1 MRKGKKQPNGG
12 AQKLRRLPS
21 EKYGL
26 VEEWGE
32 APDRFKNLLLK
43 EGEFTTIVDPH
54 TGTGLYLLAC
64 LRNSVRCYAYLD
76 GEKFKENFKRVTLVE
91 LNERAKEN
99 EKFL

>member
-43 EGEFTTIVDPH
+43 E
-54 TGTGLYLLAC
+54 
-64 LRNSVRCYAYLD
+64 
-76 GEKFKENFKRVTLVE
+76 
-91 LNERAKEN
+91 
-99 EKFL
+99 